1 MTITKIGHSCLV
13 LEEKKARILIDP
25 GAYSTGQKSVRGIDL
40 VLITHEHPDHLDVPS
55 LKIVLQNN
63 PQASV
68 LTNAGVANI
77 LKKEGISS
85 KIISNGERIVVK
97 DVSIVGVGTKHAGI
111 YPTIP
116 LVDNTGFFIA
126 DRFFYPGDALTVPP
140 KAVEILALPVSA
152 PWTTLAGIIDYAKTV
167 HPKIC
172 FPVHDGMLKF
182 LGPVHR
188 IPSTILSPLGISFV
202 VFEEGK
208 TYEQ

>member
-1 MTITKIGHSCLV
+1 MV
-13 LEEKKARILIDP
+13 LEEAGVRFLIDP
-25 GAYSTGQKSVRGIDL
+25 GAYSTGQKEVRD
-40 VLITHEHPDHLDVPS
+40 VDVPLITHEHPDHLDVQS

-63 PQASV
+63 PQV
-68 LTNAGVANI
+68 GIFTNASVANI

-85 KIISNGERIVVK
+85 KTISDGERIVVK
-97 DVSIVGVGTKHAGI
+97 DVSIVGVGVKHAEI

-116 LVDNTGFFIA
+116 LVDNTGFLIA

-152 PWTTLAGIIDYAKTV
+152 PWTTIAGIIDYARAV
-167 HPKIC
+167 RPKIC

-188 IPSTILSPLGISFV
+188 LPETLLGPLGISFT